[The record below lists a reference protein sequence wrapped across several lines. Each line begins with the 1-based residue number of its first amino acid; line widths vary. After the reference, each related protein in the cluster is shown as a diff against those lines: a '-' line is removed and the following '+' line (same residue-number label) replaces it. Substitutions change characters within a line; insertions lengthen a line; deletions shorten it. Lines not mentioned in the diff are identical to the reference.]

1 MIFCRFFLPRYILYV
16 LCGTLLFGNDE
27 KSSKD
32 IQKDIDSRNAEIQA
46 LRNEIKDIGERLIRK
61 NKEAISN
68 TKILI
73 DLENKISLT
82 EKLIRSLHRE
92 EQYISGVIQDTEVQI
107 IKMETSLGKLKHQ
120 LTQRLKY
127 LYIHGRTGVLETILL
142 SNDWN
147 SVIYRIKYLDVLSE
161 YEKKLRHQ
169 MKESLIVLGEKKV
182 KRVIEL
188 NRKTSLLSE
197 KKSEGTRLENDKRQR
212 QKVLADIKQDKYKLE
227 KNRTQ
232 KTQMITEMEQ
242 LIKNLYANKKAVK
255 KREEELARIRAAQ
268 NLATTGNFAKMIG
281 KLSWP
286 VEGRIINK
294 FGSIRNPET
303 GTVTENVGIDI
314 QASSGTK
321 VESVLDGV
329 VSTITY
335 IRGHGNIVII
345 DHGGGFSTVYAHIEK
360 IKVSENE
367 YVQMGNSIATVAVP
381 AAGSIAKLHFEVWGN
396 QEKLNPE
403 KWLASR

>member
-1 MIFCRFFLPRYILYV
+1 LIFCRFFLPRYILYV

-169 MKESLIVLGEKKV
+169 MKESLIILGEKKV